1 MIAQAVGFDDNM
13 RAAHEVYGPSF
24 THAILTT
31 EELLVAMNTPR
42 VERDGAL
49 LEAFTRKAGTRKP

>member
-31 EELLVAMNTPR
+31 EELLVAMNTTR
-42 VERDGAL
+42 VERDGTL
-49 LEAFTRKAGTRKP
+49 LEELTRKAGTRKP